1 MRIILILLV
10 LSQCSIKNE
19 LSEWETIFNGKN
31 LDGWTV
37 KVKGY
42 PSGDNF
48 GNTFKV
54 VDESIQVSYENYN
67 NFDFKFGH
75 IYYTEKKYKNYHLKL
90 EYKFFGNQ
98 AIGGEGWA
106 TKNSGIMFHSQHP
119 ETMLIDQSFPVSLEA
134 QFLGG
139 LGDGKRP
146 TGNLCTPGTD
156 VDIDFEKVKSHC
168 TQSSSETYHSD
179 DWVKAEI
186 IVYND
191 SIAHHIINGKTV
203 LTYTNLRYG
212 DDGRLPENM
221 LNMKDKKLSEGYIS
235 LQSESHPIKF
245 KNIKI
250 KSLD

>member
-1 MRIILILLV
+1 
-10 LSQCSIKNE
+10 
-19 LSEWETIFNGKN
+19 
-31 LDGWTV
+31 
-37 KVKGY
+37 
-42 PSGDNF
+42 
-48 GNTFKV
+48 
-54 VDESIQVSYENYN
+54 
-67 NFDFKFGH
+67 
-75 IYYTEKKYKNYHLKL
+75 
-90 EYKFFGNQ
+90 
-98 AIGGEGWA
+98 
-106 TKNSGIMFHSQHP
+106 MFHSQHP

-139 LGDGKRP
+139 LGDGNRP

-156 VDIDFEKVKSHC
+156 VDIDFEKLKSHC

-212 DDGRLPENM
+212 DDGRLPVNM
-221 LNMKDKKLSEGYIS
+221 LDMKDKKLSEGYIS